1 MPEEGCVC
9 CQHRGERSNRT
20 GQICRFAMNDIQEV
34 IKEER
39 SLGAVAGDTA
49 TIKQQQEEFKQFQ
62 MRVVSVVSK
71 GVEESNRTGQI
82 CRLQSY

>member
-1 MPEEGCVC
+1 MTTKV
-9 CQHRGERSNRT
+9 QAFYDDYT
-20 GQICRFAMNDIQEV
+20 GVMNDIQEV

-39 SLGAVAGDTA
+39 SRGVVAGDTA

-71 GVEESNRTGQI
+71 RV
-82 CRLQSY
+82 